1 MERKRALNK
10 ALRNNRIEIV
20 GFYRFCS
27 PRKSHAWR
35 IKKEGGEGKMGGKTD
50 TKHGDIAI
58 FNSRPS
64 MSLYEQGRT
73 WRQRVYE
80 SCIHTN
86 STFSGCCF
94 PGFACV
100 CVCVCARLLLS
111 LHHDFEYAWLDVLP
125 RRCCSKNSTI
135 IFSISAEARFLF
147 SFFFHRF
154 VVAMMHDV
162 NIDGWKEREVVQ
174 HRSNPRP
181 PRWDT
186 SCMAQFRVLCSD
198 SSSRRTTCWWI
209 LRDRLIFLSWK
220 ICI

>member
-1 MERKRALNK
+1 MERKRTLNK

-135 IFSISAEARFLF
+135 IFSISAEARFFF
-147 SFFFHRF
+147 SFFS
-154 VVAMMHDV
+154 
-162 NIDGWKEREVVQ
+162 I
-174 HRSNPRP
+174 
-181 PRWDT
+181 
-186 SCMAQFRVLCSD
+186 D
-198 SSSRRTTCWWI
+198 SSSRWCTTWI
-209 LRDRLIFLSWK
+209 STDERKEKSCNIDRIHVLRDEIPPAWRNFEFYVLIHPLVEQRADGSSETV
-220 ICI
+220 